1 MQCNEGEGTWN
12 VSEVIEHL
20 IEGEKN
26 NWIPRLEFILQEGE
40 SKPFPPF
47 DRYSHL
53 NERSERSIEQKL
65 LEFKTIR
72 TLNTTK
78 LMDLIEPELHLE
90 LTGSHPAFGVV
101 KLRELLSTWV
111 VHDLTHIAQIVR
123 VMAERYRAD
132 VGRILVG
139 QRALCERA
147 GCGSGR
153 QHSIYIV
160 RRASAACR
168 KVQLR
173 NRTLGEIVTS
183 IAAEGLYVKSLEEL
197 PNLSSDVF
205 DKGIPKSYITVADK
219 L

>member
-1 MQCNEGEGTWN
+1 VRFLFTTADLDKYKQIKVIEGDCWQSISGLITERSSYMNFNMKEAIEVLERTPQTLENFLSGLSDGWLQSNEGEGTWN

-26 NWIPRLEFILQEGE
+26 NWIPRLDIILKEGE

-53 NERSERSIEQKL
+53 NERSAKSIEQKL

-72 TLNTTK
+72 TQNTTK
-78 LMDLIEPELHLE
+78 LKVLIKPDLHLE

-132 VGRILVG
+132 VGPWKEYLGIL
-139 QRALCERA
+139 
-147 GCGSGR
+147 
-153 QHSIYIV
+153 
-160 RRASAACR
+160 
-168 KVQLR
+168 K
-173 NRTLGEIVTS
+173 
-183 IAAEGLYVKSLEEL
+183 K
-197 PNLSSDVF
+197 
-205 DKGIPKSYITVADK
+205 
-219 L
+219 